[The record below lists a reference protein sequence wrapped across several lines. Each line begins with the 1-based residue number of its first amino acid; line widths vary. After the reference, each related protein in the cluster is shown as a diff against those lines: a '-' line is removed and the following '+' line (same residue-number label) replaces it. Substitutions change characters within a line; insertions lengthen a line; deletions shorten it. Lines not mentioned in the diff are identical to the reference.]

1 MPKKVLQKTEQLFL
15 ELEPVKKC
23 SLTESELFHLHI
35 FQTGAMLQPAH
46 IRKNGL
52 IFTDN
57 SLQWLTTLQSESVD
71 LIFADPPYNI
81 KKRIGINLIHKN
93 SILNGRCNGS
103 VKLPEF

>member
-71 LIFADPPYNI
+71 LIFLFSFV
-81 KKRIGINLIHKN
+81 GITA
-93 SILNGRCNGS
+93 SCGGA
-103 VKLPEF
+103 VFLP